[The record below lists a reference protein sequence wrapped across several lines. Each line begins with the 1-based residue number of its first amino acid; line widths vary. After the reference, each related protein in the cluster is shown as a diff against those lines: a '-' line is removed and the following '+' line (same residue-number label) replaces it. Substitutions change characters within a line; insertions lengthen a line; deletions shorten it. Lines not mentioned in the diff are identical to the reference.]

1 MEYFW
6 QDVRHGARVLRKSP
20 GFSAVAILSLAL
32 GIGANTTIFTVVNA
46 ILLHPLPVKDISRV
60 VQLDTIDTKTHVG
73 FPGAAGTPKLGLSF
87 ANFQDYQKQNQVLSS
102 VAGILGVALTWSGGV
117 EPRQIAGQMVTANYF
132 DVLGLQPAAGR
143 FFLPDEDTK
152 LNGNNVAVI
161 SYSFWA
167 NKLGSDAHEI
177 GKTLTLDSMPYTVIG
192 VAPKGFKGTFTF
204 GSAEQIW
211 IPTSMYPQV
220 LTGFDKEFF
229 HDRRYLNAGAVGRLK
244 QGIGVSEAEASLKT
258 IASQLEKDY
267 PKDNGGRSI
276 VLTPLTEAAVGVNL
290 HDQIALAGTM
300 MMTVVGL
307 VLLIA
312 CANLANLLLARAA
325 RREREMGLRAAL
337 GASRPRLIRQMLT
350 ECILLSL
357 IGGAAGLAIAYA
369 GRTVLWSFR
378 PPFIQQND
386 IDLSLDSHVL
396 IFTLGIS
403 LFTGLLFGLAPAFRA
418 SVPDLAET
426 LKLGGRGGSIGW
438 GRNKLRSLLVV
449 SEISL
454 SVVALVGAGL
464 FVRSMRDAQ
473 KMDPGFESKNL
484 FMLAFDLG
492 ALHYDEGRGQQF
504 LRSAVERANA
514 TPGVKAAAIASDFPL
529 GGGFARTV
537 FPEGEDE
544 STGYRGTL
552 TQLDDITTGYF
563 DALRIPL
570 IRGRFFTDTDR
581 KDTAAVA
588 IINEAMAKKFWP
600 NQEAIGKRFHFFGDA
615 PLREV
620 VGIARN
626 STVDAIGEVTPPLV
640 YLPVAQDYAPAATL
654 QVQTTGKP
662 ETVIAGVRAQIQSLE
677 PNLAITNVQ
686 TIGEIIDQG
695 LWAPEMGAALLSLFG
710 GLALVLAAVGVY
722 GVLAYSVT
730 QQTREIGIRMAM
742 GAERSHVLGLVVG
755 QGLKLAGA
763 GLALGI
769 VVALAVTRQLSSL
782 LFGVSAYDPITY
794 AGVVLILAIVALLA
808 CYIPAQRATRVDPL
822 VALRYE

>member
-1 MEYFW
+1 MKDFW
-6 QDVRHGARVLRKSP
+6 QDVRHGARVLRNSP

-46 ILLHPLPVKDISRV
+46 ILLHPLAVKDISEV

-73 FPGAAGTPKLGLSF
+73 FANATKLGLSF
-87 ANFQDYQKQNQVLSS
+87 RNFQDYQRQNQVLS
-102 VAGILGVALTWSGGV
+102 GVTCFLPTPVTWSRAV
-117 EPRQIAGQMVTANYF
+117 EARQVNGQMVSANYF
-132 DVLGLQPAAGR
+132 DVLGSQPAAGR

-152 LNGNNVAVI
+152 LSGNNVAVV

-167 NKLGSDAHEI
+167 NKLGSDRNEI
-177 GKTLTLDSMPYTVIG
+177 GKTLTLNSMPYTIIG

-211 IPTSMYPQV
+211 IPTSMYPQI
-220 LTGFDKEFF
+220 LTGFAKEFF
-229 HDRRYLNAGAVGRLK
+229 NDRRFLNAFAVGRLK
-244 QGIGVSEAEASLKT
+244 RGIGLNQAEASLKT
-258 IASQLEKDY
+258 IASQLEKDF

-276 VLTPLTEAAVGVNL
+276 ALTPLTEAAVGVNL

-300 MMTVVGL
+300 LMTVVGL

-325 RREREMGLRAAL
+325 RREKEMGLRAAL

-357 IGGAAGLAIAYA
+357 LGGAAGLAIAYA

-396 IFTLGIS
+396 LFTLGIS
-403 LFTGLLFGLAPAFRA
+403 LLTGLLFGVAPAFRA

-438 GRNKLRSLLVV
+438 GRNALRSLLVV
-449 SEISL
+449 SEIALSL
-454 SVVALVGAGL
+454 VALIGAGL
-464 FVRSMRDAQ
+464 FIRSMRDAQ

-492 ALHYDEGRGQQF
+492 ALHYDEGHGQQF
-504 LRSAVERANA
+504 LRSAIERANA
-514 TPGVKAAAIASDFPL
+514 TPGVKAAAVASNFPL

-552 TQLDDITTGYF
+552 TQLDDTSNGYF
-563 DALRIPL
+563 DALGIPL
-570 IRGRFFTDTDR
+570 VRGRLFTDADR
-581 KDTAAVA
+581 KETASVA

-600 NQEAIGKRFHFFGDA
+600 DQDAIGKRFHFFGDTM
-615 PLREV
+615 LREV

-626 STVDAIGEVTPPLV
+626 SVVNAIGEVPPPLV
-640 YLPVAQDYAPAATL
+640 YLPMSQDYAPAATL

-662 ETVIAGVRAQIQSLE
+662 EAVIAGVRAQIQSLE

-686 TIGEIIDQG
+686 TIGQIIDQG
-695 LWAPEMGAALLSLFG
+695 LWAPEMGAALLTLFG

-742 GAERSHVLGLVVG
+742 GAERSDVLGLVVG
-755 QGLKLAGA
+755 QGLKLTGA
-763 GLALGI
+763 GLGLGI
-769 VVALAVTRQLSSL
+769 VFALALTRQLSSL
-782 LFGVSAYDPITY
+782 LFGVSAYDPLTY
-794 AGVVLILAIVALLA
+794 AGVTLVLVLVALLA
-808 CYIPAQRATRVDPL
+808 CYIPARRATRVDPL